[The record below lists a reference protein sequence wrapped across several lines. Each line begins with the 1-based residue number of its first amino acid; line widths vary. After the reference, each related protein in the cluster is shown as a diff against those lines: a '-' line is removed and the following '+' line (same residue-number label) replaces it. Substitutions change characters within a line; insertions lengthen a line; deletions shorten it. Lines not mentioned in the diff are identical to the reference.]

1 MHVAI
6 MKNNVQEL
14 LHSTYYTYWWRDAM
28 HALHILLIFTVS
40 KTLICIE
47 CTYRYVILKNVK
59 Q

>member
-40 KTLICIE
+40 KN
-47 CTYRYVILKNVK
+47 TYMH
-59 Q
+59 